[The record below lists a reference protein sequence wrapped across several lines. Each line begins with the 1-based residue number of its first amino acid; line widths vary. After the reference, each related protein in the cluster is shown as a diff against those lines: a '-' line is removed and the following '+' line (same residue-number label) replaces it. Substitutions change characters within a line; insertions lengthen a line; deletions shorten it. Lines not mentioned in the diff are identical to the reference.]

1 MQKKKKNIC
10 FILFYFWFQS
20 ASHGMALGANW
31 QPVALGACA

>member
-1 MQKKKKNIC
+1 MQKKKKYI
-10 FILFYFWFQS
+10 ILFYFWFQS